1 MFLPLLGGILALVLM
16 LAILLFEFK
25 RRSTSMF
32 LWVSIIAFFGIS
44 HLGACINLSYE
55 NRILNEVT
63 AFSVLFCI
71 FYILVRFICSRIK
84 GLHINI
90 SYNEFSNGF
99 SKQDESI
106 CKLFFFMLIL
116 STLMYFFNLLSHA
129 GSISSI
135 SKSAVYENRSGSNL
149 ILIVSYLWTASSPV
163 MFLYM
168 IKRKM
173 KYSIVCAACILI
185 VSVVTFTRTYLVV
198 LFIVITLYYL
208 YNGKIR
214 FRKILILGCIVC
226 IGIYSMYLLRGFRYF
241 YSFSDLGTISF
252 FDIHNKSMWLLNQKS
267 GDIYLSDYF
276 YKLVNIQ
283 NNYPGLGTGAGY
295 IRLLL
300 LPIPSSLSF
309 GLKPQDI
316 CITLGE
322 LFGSGI
328 VSSVNFTVTPTLFG
342 DCYANFG
349 FYGFIMGGVWAIIV
363 SLLDCVGYRKSN
375 AIKGLSIVLI
385 SSAYINIGRG
395 TIYNAMAGIFYS
407 LIIYG
412 IAIILTKSSLRIRFK
427 FNAKQG
433 R

>member
-1 MFLPLLGGILALVLM
+1 MY
-16 LAILLFEFK
+16 
-25 RRSTSMF
+25 

-44 HLGACINLSYE
+44 HLGACLSLSYE

-63 AFSVLFCI
+63 AFSVLFCV
-71 FYILVRFICSRIK
+71 FYILVRYICCRVK
-84 GLHINI
+84 GFHINN
-90 SYNEFSNGF
+90 SVNEFSNGF
-99 SKQDESI
+99 SKQDERIS
-106 CKLFFFMLIL
+106 KLFFFMLIF
-116 STLMYFFNLLSHA
+116 SSLMYFFILLSNA
-129 GSISSI
+129 GGISSI

-149 ILIVSYLWTASSPV
+149 VLIVSYLWTASSPV

-168 IKRKM
+168 IKHKM
-173 KYSIVCAACILI
+173 KYSIVCAVCILI
-185 VSVVTFTRTYLVV
+185 VSVITFTRSYLVV

-208 YNGKIR
+208 FSGKVR
-214 FRKILILGCIVC
+214 FRKILILGCILC
-226 IGIYSMYLLRGFRYF
+226 IGLYSMYLLRGFRYF

-252 FDIHNKSMWLLNQKS
+252 LDIHNKSMWLLNQKS

-295 IRLLL
+295 LRLLL
-300 LPIPSSLSF
+300 LPIPSSLSM

-316 CITLGE
+316 CVTLGE
-322 LFGSGI
+322 LFGDGI
-328 VSSVNFTVTPTLFG
+328 VSAVNFTVTPTLFG

-363 SLLDCVGYRKSN
+363 SILDRVGHRRSV
-375 AIKGLSIVLI
+375 AIKGLSMVLI

-395 TIYNAMAGIFYS
+395 TVYNAMASIFYS
-407 LIIYG
+407 LILYG
-412 IAIILTKSSLRIRFK
+412 IAIILAKSKLKIRFK
-427 FNAKQG
+427 LYTKRG